1 MIKLE
6 SFVVTENLKSHDAEQ
21 LQKKIKEYFP
31 DYKFDF
37 YSTLSKKS
45 LKNKYDNKSFMIG
58 LEDYGQMNKIKKDN
72 KFISLLQFYNYYIT
86 KEFYDSFV
94 VSPLYPENVTGQVN
108 KEKHLYHFTTGNNEE
123 SILKNG
129 LRSKNGDYRY
139 FPKRVYL
146 YSTDKNIT
154 PKNINDDKNV
164 EIFVKK
170 ILNDF
175 DIDEYG
181 VTIFEIDKEK
191 LNNIDFYT
199 DDYMDEKESVF
210 IYSNI
215 PAEAITKK

>member
-1 MIKLE
+1 MIELD
-6 SFVVTENLKSHDAEQ
+6 SFVVNENLKSHNAEK

-31 DYKFDF
+31 EYHFDF
-37 YSTLSKKS
+37 YSTLEKKS
-45 LKNKYDNKSFMIG
+45 LKNRYDKKSFLIG
-58 LEDYGQMNKIKKDN
+58 LDEYTQLNKLKKDQ

-86 KEFYDSFV
+86 KEFYDSIV
-94 VSPLYPENVTGQVN
+94 VSPLYSENVTEQVKKN
-108 KEKHLYHFTTGNNEE
+108 KHLYHFTTGNNEE

-129 LRSKNGDYRY
+129 LRSKNGEYRY

-146 YSTDKNIT
+146 YSTNKNIT
-154 PKNINDDKNV
+154 VKNASDDKDI
-164 EIFVKK
+164 EEFVKK
-170 ILNDF
+170 ILDEF

-181 VTIFEIDKEK
+181 ITIFEIDKDK
-191 LNNIDFYT
+191 LNNIEFYT

>member
-6 SFVVTENLKSHDAEQ
+6 SFVVNENLKTHNANQ

-37 YSTLSKKS
+37 YSTLEKNS
-45 LKNKYDNKSFMIG
+45 LKNKYDKKSFLIE
-58 LEDYGQMNKIKKDN
+58 LEDYTQMNKIKKDER
-72 KFISLLQFYNYYIT
+72 FISLLQFYNYYIT
-86 KEFYDSFV
+86 KEFYDSLV
-94 VSPLYPENVTGQVN
+94 VSPLYSENVTDEV
-108 KEKHLYHFTTGNNEE
+108 KKAKHLYHFTTGNNEE

-154 PKNINDDKNV
+154 PKNINDDKNI

-191 LNNIDFYT
+191 LNNIDFYS
-199 DDYMDEKESVF
+199 DDYMNEKESVF

>member
-31 DYKFDF
+31 NYKFDF

-58 LEDYGQMNKIKKDN
+58 LEDYGQMNKIKKDS

-146 YSTDKNIT
+146 YSTDKSIT
-154 PKNINDDKNV
+154 PKNINDDTNI

-170 ILNDF
+170 ILNEF

-191 LNNIDFYT
+191 LNNIDFYA

>member
-6 SFVVTENLKSHDAEQ
+6 SFVVNENLKSHNAEQ

-31 DYKFDF
+31 QYNFDF
-37 YSTLSKKS
+37 YSTLEKKS
-45 LKNKYDNKSFMIG
+45 LKNKYDNKSFLIG
-58 LEDYGQMNKIKKDN
+58 LETYSDMNKIKKDE

-86 KEFYDSFV
+86 KEFYDSLV
-94 VSPLYPENVTGQVN
+94 VCPLYSENVTQEVN
-108 KEKHLYHFTTGNNEE
+108 KRKNLYHFTTGNFEK
-123 SILKNG
+123 SILENG
-129 LRSKNGDYRY
+129 LRSKSGEYRY

-146 YSTDKNIT
+146 YSTDDDIT
-154 PKNINDDKNV
+154 QKTLPENFI
-164 EIFVKK
+164 KK

-175 DIDEYG
+175 DKDEYG

-191 LNNIDFYT
+191 LSNIDFYT

>member
-6 SFVVTENLKSHDAEQ
+6 SFVVNENLKSHDANK
-21 LQKKIKEYFP
+21 LQRKIKEYFP

-37 YSTLSKKS
+37 YSVLDKKS
-45 LKNKYDNKSFMIG
+45 LKNKYDKKSFLID
-58 LEDYGQMNKIKKDN
+58 LDDYSSMNKIKKDE

-86 KEFYDSFV
+86 KEFYGSLV
-94 VSPLYPENVTGQVN
+94 VSPLYSEKVNDQVKEN
-108 KEKHLYHFTTGNNEE
+108 KYLYHFTTGNNEE

-129 LRSKNGDYRY
+129 LRSKSGDYRY

-146 YSTDKNIT
+146 YSTNKNIT
-154 PKNINDDKNV
+154 PKNINDDK
-164 EIFVKK
+164 EIEKFIKK

-181 VTIFEIDKEK
+181 VTIFEIDKDK
-191 LNNIDFYT
+191 LNNINFYT
-199 DDYMDEKESVF
+199 DDYMEEKESVF

-215 PAEAITKK
+215 PAEAIIKK

>member
-6 SFVVTENLKSHDAEQ
+6 SFVVNENLKSHDANK

-31 DYKFDF
+31 NYKFDF
-37 YSTLSKKS
+37 YSTLEKKS
-45 LKNKYDNKSFMIG
+45 LKNKYDTKSFLIE
-58 LEDYGQMNKIKKDN
+58 LEDYTQMNEIKKDE

-86 KEFYDSFV
+86 KEFYDSLV
-94 VSPLYPENVTGQVN
+94 VSPLYSKKINDQVKEN
-108 KEKHLYHFTTGNNEE
+108 KYLYHFTTRNNEE

-129 LRSKNGDYRY
+129 LRSKSGEYRY

-154 PKNINDDKNV
+154 PNNINDDKNI
-164 EIFVKK
+164 EIFIKK
-170 ILNDF
+170 ILNEF

-181 VTIFEIDKEK
+181 ITIFEINKEK

-199 DDYMDEKESVF
+199 DDYMEEKESVF

>member
-6 SFVVTENLKSHDAEQ
+6 SFVVNENLKSHDAKQ

-31 DYKFDF
+31 SYKFDF
-37 YSTLSKKS
+37 YSTLEKKS
-45 LKNKYDNKSFMIG
+45 LKNKYDKKSFLIG
-58 LEDYGQMNKIKKDN
+58 LEDYAEMNKIKKDE

-94 VSPLYPENVTGQVN
+94 VSPLYSENVTEQVKKN
-108 KEKHLYHFTTGNNEE
+108 KHLYHFTTGNNKE

-129 LRSKNGDYRY
+129 LRSKNGEYRY

-154 PKNINDDKNV
+154 PKNINDDKDI
-164 EIFVKK
+164 EEFVKK
-170 ILNDF
+170 ILNKF

-191 LNNIDFYT
+191 LSNIDFYT

>member
-6 SFVVTENLKSHDAEQ
+6 SFVVNENLKTHNANQ

-94 VSPLYPENVTGQVN
+94 VSPLYPENVNGQVN
-108 KEKHLYHFTTGNNEE
+108 KEKYLYHFTTGNNEE

-164 EIFVKK
+164 EIFIKK
-170 ILNDF
+170 ILNEF

-191 LNNIDFYT
+191 LNNIDFYA

-215 PAEAITKK
+215 PAEAIRKK